1 MDVWVERE
9 LEGCHFPDLRLKTR
23 IGKLISALSQKIGD
37 TVPVACQD
45 WAATKA
51 AYRFFS
57 NPRVDESIILA
68 GHFAATKSRFT
79 ATTGPILIL
88 HDTTEFTFQRDQPE
102 AIGQTQLLS
111 NLKHFPRSYTVCGLF
126 MHSSLVLTPEGLPL
140 GMAAVKF
147 WTRKKFKGTNAL
159 KKKIGDV
166 PFIVKTLDGL
176 AELNVAGWG

>member
-9 LEGCHFPDLRLKTR
+9 LEGWHFPDLRLKTR
-23 IGKLISALSQKIGD
+23 IGKLISDLSQKIGD
-37 TVPVACQD
+37 TVPTACQD

-79 ATTGPILIL
+79 ATSGPILIL

-111 NLKHFPRSYTVCGLF
+111 NLKHFPR
-126 MHSSLVLTPEGLPL
+126 
-140 GMAAVKF
+140 
-147 WTRKKFKGTNAL
+147 
-159 KKKIGDV
+159 
-166 PFIVKTLDGL
+166 
-176 AELNVAGWG
+176 